1 MNDNKKY
8 KKYSNK
14 FKYSK
19 SKKIPYHYYNNN
31 KKQDET
37 KKLLKNSHHQKK
49 SKYHNNIFFEFIDSI
64 QNRKEIYLEFS
75 FVFKFYLVLF
85 LLFTFLFLSLLCKI
99 NNTNG
104 GEQSSKDKNF
114 DIKKDF
120 KLKGLIKVG
129 YFCESIKYGGV
140 ERVISLLLNYLSKE
154 KYFSHYLI
162 TKKEILQDEYPIPNN
177 IKRISLKAQNITLFD
192 AIENE
197 HIDILVYNFY
207 ENPEIEKLNKL
218 NKTKVIYYNHS
229 SFLLWIYQKLII
241 FEYTVYQVYKE
252 CKYVISLIPVENDYL
267 FKKWGINSILMDN
280 PTTFE
285 YESVIPSD
293 LSNKNI
299 IMIGRAEDPIKRY
312 DLGIK
317 AMRNILKEMPESE
330 MNIISS
336 PNDKLERL
344 INIFKLENKV
354 KFVGF
359 HKNVEIYLK
368 NSSLHILPSLSET
381 YPMILGETKIFGI
394 PTIIC
399 GLDYL
404 ALAKGGTVMIYD
416 DNPDTI
422 AKEAI
427 NILKNETY
435 RKQLGKEARESM
447 KIHKNKLI
455 AEKWVKLLLSVYIGD
470 DESYKNLNSH
480 NIMTEEEANIILE
493 NQLNLLKKRK
503 PRFRRVSLENFKFFN
518 LKKK

>member
-8 KKYSNK
+8 KKYLNK
-14 FKYSK
+14 YKYSK
-19 SKKIPYHYYNNN
+19 SKKISYHHD
-31 KKQDET
+31 KSRKQDET
-37 KKLLKNSHHQKK
+37 IKLLKKSHYKKMQKNN
-49 SKYHNNIFFEFIDSI
+49 NNIFLTFIDSI
-64 QNRKEIYLEFS
+64 KNKKEIYLEFS
-75 FVFKFYLVLF
+75 FVYKFYLLLF
-85 LLFTFLFLSLLCKI
+85 LFFTFLFLSLLSKI
-99 NNTNG
+99 NSSNNNG
-104 GEQSSKDKNF
+104 NYN
-114 DIKKDF
+114 IKKNS
-120 KLKGLIKVG
+120 IKVG

-154 KYFSHYLI
+154 KYFIHYLI
-162 TKKEILQDEYPIPNN
+162 TKKGILQDEYPIPNN
-177 IKRISLKAQNITLFD
+177 IKRISLKEQNITIFD
-192 AIENE
+192 AIEKE
-197 HIDILVYNFY
+197 QIDILIYNFY

-285 YESVIPSD
+285 YESIIPSD

-317 AMRNILKEMPESE
+317 AMRNILKEIPECE
-330 MNIISS
+330 MNIVSS

-344 INIFKLENKV
+344 INIFRLGNNV

-359 HKNVEIYLK
+359 HKNVDEYLK

-404 ALAKGGTVMIYD
+404 SLAKGGTIMIYD
-416 DNPDTI
+416 DSPDTI
-422 AKEAI
+422 AKERV

-447 KIHKNKLI
+447 KEHQNKYI
-455 AEKWVKLLLSVYIGD
+455 AKKWVKLLLSVYNGD
-470 DESYKNLNSH
+470 DESYKKLNSH
-480 NIMTEEEANIILE
+480 KIMTEQEADIILN
-493 NQLNLLKKRK
+493 NQLNLLKKRR
-503 PRFRRVSLENFKFFN
+503 PRFRRVNLENFKFFR
-518 LKKK
+518 LKNK